1 MSSAP
6 VDSSHKA
13 SKPSEFDWN
22 TSPLPEVQ
30 SRLADLK
37 AIYERALTIVVQRQS
52 KLPIQW
58 KCWTQAHKRQVPKS
72 VVALCRGDIVDG
84 RWLFKND
91 GDRDAQG
98 NPIVVCSQLCF
109 TVYSQDLQARKLRAK
124 LAVAGEEGGN
134 LPAESK

>member
-6 VDSSHKA
+6 ATFRKE
-13 SKPSEFDWN
+13 SKDFDWN
-22 TSPLPEVQ
+22 TSPLPEAQ

-52 KLPIQW
+52 KVPVQW
-58 KCWTQAHKRQVPKS
+58 KCWSQSHKKDVPKS
-72 VVALCRGDIVDG
+72 VLAQCRGDIVDG

-91 GDRDAQG
+91 GEVDDSG
-98 NPIVVCSQLCF
+98 NATVVCSQLCY
-109 TVYSQDLQARKLRAK
+109 TIYSQHANDRKMKAK

-134 LPAESK
+134 IPAESK